1 MEILGSTK
9 VAADAGGAVQDKK
22 TLLPGQMG
30 GIYHGVSHSLQARIS
45 AHWHAR
51 VRHQEQIRAKNS
63 EGKST
68 FCSIFL
74 RVLVSLSG
82 ATSQEQ
88 SMVASSVFLDQGGKD
103 HVVA

>member
-1 MEILGSTK
+1 MFLIHCK
-9 VAADAGGAVQDKK
+9 RAFQRAGMHASDIKSRS
-22 TLLPGQMG
+22 GQET
-30 GIYHGVSHSLQARIS
+30 
-45 AHWHAR
+45 
-51 VRHQEQIRAKNS
+51 VRR
-63 EGKST
+63 KST

-88 SMVASSVFLDQGGKD
+88 PMVLVHVLLIASSVFLDQGGKD